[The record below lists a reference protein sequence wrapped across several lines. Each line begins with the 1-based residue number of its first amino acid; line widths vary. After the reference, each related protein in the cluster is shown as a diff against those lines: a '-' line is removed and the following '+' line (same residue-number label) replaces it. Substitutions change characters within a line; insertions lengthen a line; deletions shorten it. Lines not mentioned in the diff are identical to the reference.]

1 MNTEATGPTQPGDVV
16 PYPPPPEACEGQ
28 APSIL
33 ELPPGDY
40 YIREFL
46 SLLEPTHALPKH
58 GYNFAQLTD
67 EEIHLK
73 RRCSKCNQSKY
84 KLSAW
89 IVHINFKSIAKLPVA
104 IQQLSKGLQQAITRR
119 SQQLLSHPPDTPY
132 KTLPSMIVPYENGS
146 SGIQYCT
153 IECLHHSAP
162 VDRATKVSAG

>member
-1 MNTEATGPTQPGDVV
+1 MNTGATGPTPPGDVV

-46 SLLEPTHALPKH
+46 SLLEPTHALRKH

-73 RRCSKCNQSKY
+73 RRCSKCNQS
-84 KLSAW
+84 
-89 IVHINFKSIAKLPVA
+89 
-104 IQQLSKGLQQAITRR
+104 
-119 SQQLLSHPPDTPY
+119 
-132 KTLPSMIVPYENGS
+132 
-146 SGIQYCT
+146 
-153 IECLHHSAP
+153 
-162 VDRATKVSAG
+162 